1 MSFVC
6 PDAENLANAFTF
18 QGLLTKTLGAIQ
30 YAGGLP
36 MSHAAL
42 IQQQKVMVGIETVLG
57 KLPMKRYGGIQP
69 GQVNDWN
76 EVERN
81 DSD

>member
-1 MSFVC
+1 
-6 PDAENLANAFTF
+6 
-18 QGLLTKTLGAIQ
+18 
-30 YAGGLP
+30 

-57 KLPMKRYGGIQP
+57 KLRVKRYGGCQP
-69 GQVNDWN
+69 EQVNDWN

>member
-1 MSFVC
+1 
-6 PDAENLANAFTF
+6 
-18 QGLLTKTLGAIQ
+18 
-30 YAGGLP
+30 

-42 IQQQKVMVGIETVLG
+42 IQQQKVMAGIKTVLG
-57 KLPMKRYGGIQP
+57 KLRVKRYGGGQL
-69 GQVNDWN
+69 GQVNEWN